1 MASLSSKI
9 IKTTAVSLVK
19 QATSA
24 QDYGFSGVSSDGT
37 FEYIGIADGHG
48 KSVNAIYPT
57 LILKKTDWS
66 SYLMR
71 LNHFK
76 EIIEKCAV
84 IETNGVGST
93 LSICKIYPDRFE
105 FSWVGDSTG
114 KLYKNGVCVFK
125 TRDHDRNNEEENKRL
140 SENPNVTI
148 QSLRA
153 DGKQIMDI
161 EIMNHTTVRYIESKL
176 YNFGPYNKINFTHS
190 LGHAGATG
198 DHFST
203 KIIPR
208 ELNESYKA
216 ICATDG
222 LWAMVCEEDH
232 EFIGSSDTSCE
243 DIVKF
248 ADKRWRQEWDFDN
261 GVSIAKG
268 ARFPDNNID
277 DIGVST
283 WTC

>member
-1 MASLSSKI
+1 MASLSSRI

-71 LNHFK
+71 PNHFK
-76 EIIEKCAV
+76 EIIEKCSV

-105 FSWVGDSTG
+105 FSWVGDSTC

-161 EIMNHTTVRYIESKL
+161 EIMNHTTVQYIESKL

-198 DHFST
+198 GHFST

-208 ELNESYKA
+208 EPNESYKA

-222 LWAMVCEEDH
+222 LWAMVYEEDH
-232 EFIGSSDTSCE
+232 GFIGSPDTSCE